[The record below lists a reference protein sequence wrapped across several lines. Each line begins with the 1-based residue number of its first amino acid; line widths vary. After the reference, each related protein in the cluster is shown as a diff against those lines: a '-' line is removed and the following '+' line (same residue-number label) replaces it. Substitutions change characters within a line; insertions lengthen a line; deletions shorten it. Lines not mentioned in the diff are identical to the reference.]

1 MFTVGLDVD
10 RVKDLCSQKI
20 ELCCWKLR
28 RKLGPLVR
36 SKPMIR
42 DQAVKGEDYV
52 RKNPKKEERSAG
64 NFRLSSSP

>member
-28 RKLGPLVR
+28 KNLGPLVR

-42 DQAVKGEDYV
+42 DQAVKREDYV

-64 NFRLSSSP
+64 NFRLSSSL